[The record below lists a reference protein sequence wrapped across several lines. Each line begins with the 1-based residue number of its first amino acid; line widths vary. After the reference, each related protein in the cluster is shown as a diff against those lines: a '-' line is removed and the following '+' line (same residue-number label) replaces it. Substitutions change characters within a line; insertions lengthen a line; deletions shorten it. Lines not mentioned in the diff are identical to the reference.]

1 MAKAQSVVPVSI
13 TAAEAR
19 SKLGQI
25 IRRASGKNPER
36 FVIGLRG
43 GPKAIVMGLEDYLE
57 TIAPVNP
64 LMAEIHAYSIA
75 NGGDKITMD
84 EIDAEIAA
92 YRKEQRT
99 LDHDSVC
106 RS

>member
-1 MAKAQSVVPVSI
+1 MSSSTQIPHSISAAQ
-13 TAAEAR
+13 AR

-43 GPKAIVMGLEDYLE
+43 GPKAIRMGLEDYLD
-57 TIAPVNP
+57 TIAPPNP
-64 LMAEIHAYSIA
+64 LMAEMHAISIA
-75 NGGDKITMD
+75 NGTDKMTME

-92 YRKEQRT
+92 CRAEQRA
-99 LDHDSVC
+99 LDAESVC
-106 RS
+106 VA

>member
-1 MAKAQSVVPVSI
+1 MSSSAQIPRSI

-25 IRRASGKNPER
+25 IRRASGKKKER

-43 GPKAIVMGLEDYLE
+43 GPKAILMGLEDYLD
-57 TIAPVNP
+57 TIAPPNP
-64 LMAEIHAYSIA
+64 LMAEIHAFSIA

-92 YRKEQRT
+92 CRAEQRA
-99 LDHDSVC
+99 LDADSVC

>member
-1 MAKAQSVVPVSI
+1 MSSSTQIPRSI

-19 SKLGQI
+19 SNLGQI

-43 GPKAIVMGLEDYLE
+43 GPKAILMGLEDYLD
-57 TIAPVNP
+57 TIAPEHPV
-64 LMAEIHAYSIA
+64 MAKIRAISKA
-75 NGGDKITMD
+75 NGADKLSMD

-92 YRKEQRT
+92 YRAEQRA
-99 LDHDSVC
+99 LDADSV
-106 RS
+106 RVA

>member
-1 MAKAQSVVPVSI
+1 MSSSTQIPRSI

-19 SKLGQI
+19 SNLGQI

-43 GPKAIVMGLEDYLE
+43 GQKAILMGLEDYLD
-57 TIAPVNP
+57 TIAPEHPV
-64 LMAEIHAYSIA
+64 MAKIRAISKA
-75 NGGDKITMD
+75 NGTDKMTMD

-92 YRKEQRT
+92 YRAEQRA
-99 LDHDSVC
+99 LDADSV
-106 RS
+106 RVA

>member
-1 MAKAQSVVPVSI
+1 MSSSTQIPRSI

-19 SKLGQI
+19 SNLGQI
-25 IRRASGKNPER
+25 IRRASGKKKER

-43 GPKAIVMGLEDYLE
+43 GPKAILMGLEDYLD
-57 TIAPVNP
+57 TIAPAN
-64 LMAEIHAYSIA
+64 LLLAEIHAYSIA

-92 YRKEQRT
+92 CRAEQRA
-99 LDHDSVC
+99 LDAEPVC
-106 RS
+106 SS